1 MTVKWLSEYAV
12 QLCFSVVDWFTRYYL
27 ETINKNIL
35 SIGFLQILGIKIKV
49 LKCYDKLQAEKSF
62 IELK

>member
-12 QLCFSVVDWFTRYYL
+12 QLLFSVVDWFSRYYP

-62 IELK
+62 IEFK